1 MANQKRLPWTAEFS
15 PGKLGPD
22 ALIECLQIIQ
32 KHEGKSSIIN
42 KALRKKYLKDAAGK
56 IDDATQRLKQQLN
69 LANNIVIAMDKY
81 GLVDLSSRQL
91 TDFGK
96 DLLSMSDDSER
107 NNAFALSI
115 LRERH
120 GLALLDAVRTLRER
134 GASHIGLKDVR
145 EQLRRD
151 GFAIAI
157 NNADASKVRL
167 WLELA
172 GIIDKDWVIDESKL
186 AVLLGTP
193 METLDE
199 WTSLTKAQKAFI
211 KTLQRVGRI
220 RGEKPIP
227 SPELLD
233 MVAAEH
239 GPLFNEA
246 KVAATIYEPLAE
258 GAWIVQQVKRS
269 GRGGKGGL
277 ITPTAKT
284 ISLDLDLADTFKP
297 DRLPPDLRAA
307 LGKSPAQIHSD
318 LSSTDKH
325 AKGIALEL
333 LAVNIA
339 SDLGLV
345 PVGLRLRGVKTGGAE
360 VDLIAEGAHL
370 FYSRWIFQCKNTKS
384 VNVSALSKEVGMAT
398 LLQCH
403 VIVIATTGTFTDTV
417 GKYARQV
424 NQTTAFQVVLVG
436 GPVVN
441 AYVEDGNVAR
451 LREHFRRI
459 AASVL
464 RQKEPQVIQALEDLR
479 EDEI

>member
-1 MANQKRLPWTAEFS
+1 MSAE
-15 PGKLGPD
+15 D
-22 ALIECLQIIQ
+22 
-32 KHEGKSSIIN
+32 
-42 KALRKKYLKDAAGK
+42 
-56 IDDATQRLKQQLN
+56 
-69 LANNIVIAMDKY
+69 
-81 GLVDLSSRQL
+81 
-91 TDFGK
+91 
-96 DLLSMSDDSER
+96 ER
-107 NNAFALSI
+107 NNAFAMCI
-115 LRERH
+115 LREPH
-120 GLALLDAVRTLRER
+120 DLALMDAVRTWRER

-151 GFAIAI
+151 GFAIAT

-172 GIIDKDWVIDESKL
+172 AIIDKDWVIDEPKL

-227 SPELLD
+227 SPGLLD

-246 KVAATIYEPLAE
+246 QVAAKIYEPLAE
-258 GAWIVQQVKRS
+258 GGWIVQQVKKG
-269 GRGGKGGL
+269 GRGSKGGL

-284 ISLDLDLADTFKP
+284 ISLDLDLADTFMP

-318 LSSTDKH
+318 LFSADKH
-325 AKGIALEL
+325 TKGIALEL
-333 LAVNIA
+333 LAVNMA

-370 FYSRWIFQCKNTKS
+370 LYSRWIFQCKNTKS

-403 VIVIATTGTFTDTV
+403 VVVIATTGTFSDTV
-417 GKYARQV
+417 RKYAHQV
-424 NQTTAFQVVLVG
+424 NQTTGFQVVLVD

-441 AYVEDGNVAR
+441 AYVRDGNIAL
-451 LREHFRRI
+451 LRGHFRSN

-464 RQKEPQVIQALEDLR
+464 RQKEPQVLEVLKDLR